1 MKHCEHCNKD
11 FATPSS
17 LTRHNNSKHTNQN
30 PALARHEHRCPSCDA
45 RFARNETLQ
54 RHIRSRHTLE
64 LMERCQFC
72 LENFRKDY
80 FAWHESRCARK
91 YWTKVCSNAKLTR
104 EIQDDQSKE
113 INRRPPVRQNVFPD
127 AEHGLRVVHEVN
139 VDNYLAS
146 RAFKFVFQHFYGI
159 RDVESC
165 LEAIAL
171 SFCHSIPIKTCIPE
185 QYPDPLKDFYRL
197 AVSVEEYVRG
207 DRNINDPDVYG
218 VTLMDC
224 ACSTGATSLIE
235 PLFWRG
241 AKFGNKSLLYAVRSG
256 SFDTVRFCLTLGAD
270 PNDFMVD
277 WDDGNSPLTLAS
289 ASPENSHLVSLLTDY
304 GADVFVRNDDWKTPL
319 HLAARRADVDLLRV
333 LLARDSSSEFLDATD
348 GDGQRALYTAIEGT
362 GCVVAE
368 DQALGFVSALLDAG
382 AEANGTD
389 YLDSAMFAAVYFDCG
404 AILRLLLNRE
414 PESTRKTEYL
424 NEALVGCYRSG
435 GQDVIG
441 ILVEAGA
448 SVDDE
453 ELRDALEYGSLDRV
467 ESLLK
472 VGAPGN
478 FVEDETLE
486 LLFGAAR
493 DQQEHGAEG
502 WVSSKR
508 VDAMGKCKLLYLR
521 FPDDRRLRRF
531 MDALEFEFENFR

>member
-54 RHIRSRHTLE
+54 RHIRSKHTLE

-72 LENFRKDY
+72 LKNFRKDY
-80 FAWHESRCARK
+80 FAPHESRCARK
-91 YWTKVCSNAKLTR
+91 YWAKVCSNAKLTR

-127 AEHGLRVVHEVN
+127 AEHGLRVVHEMN

-159 RDVESC
+159 SDVESC
-165 LEAIAL
+165 LEAIAMI
-171 SFCHSIPIKTCIPE
+171 FCHSIPIKMCIPE
-185 QYPDPLKDFYRL
+185 QHPDPLKDLYWL
-197 AVSVEEYVRG
+197 AVRVEEYIRG
-207 DRNINDPDVYG
+207 DRDINDPYVYG
-218 VTLMDC
+218 VTLMDY

-241 AKFGNKSLLYAVRSG
+241 AEFGNKSLLYAVRSG
-256 SFDTVRFCLTLGAD
+256 SFDTIRFCLALGAD
-270 PNDFMVD
+270 PNDYSLD
-277 WDDGNSPLTLAS
+277 WDYGDSPLMLAS
-289 ASPENSHLVSLLTDY
+289 SKSETSHLVSLLIDY
-304 GADVFVRNDDWKTPL
+304 GANVFVRNDNWKTPL

-333 LLARDSSSEFLDATD
+333 LLARDSSSEFLDATHEE
-348 GDGQRALYTAIEGT
+348 GESALELAIMSQRRIPKDRVLE
-362 GCVVAE
+362 
-368 DQALGFVSALLDAG
+368 FVSALLDAG

-389 YLDSAMFAAVYFDCG
+389 CQDYACALACAVLFDCG
-404 AILRLLLNRE
+404 PILRLLLNRE
-414 PESTRKTEYL
+414 PESPRKTEYL
-424 NEALVGCYRSG
+424 NKVLMDAIDVEAR
-435 GQDVIG
+435 DAFE

-448 SVDDE
+448 SVDDGM
-453 ELRDALEYGSLDRV
+453 LRDALEHRSLELV
-467 ESLLK
+467 ELLLK
-472 VGAPGN
+472 AGVPGDP
-478 FVEDETLE
+478 VEHDTLE

-493 DQQEHGAEG
+493 GQQEPGAKCWE
-502 WVSSKR
+502 WP
-508 VDAMGKCKLLYLR
+508 DAMGKCKSLCLY

-531 MDALEFEFENFR
+531 MDALEFEVENFR